1 MLRRMSETALFK
13 EAVGILVDV
22 VLMASL
28 LLLLRTMY
36 RDRLSAAQRQYA
48 AVV

>member
-1 MLRRMSETALFK
+1 MSETALFK
-13 EAVGILVDV
+13 EAVGILMDV

-28 LLLLRTMY
+28 LLVLRTMY
-36 RDRLSAAQRQYA
+36 RDHLSVSQRQHA